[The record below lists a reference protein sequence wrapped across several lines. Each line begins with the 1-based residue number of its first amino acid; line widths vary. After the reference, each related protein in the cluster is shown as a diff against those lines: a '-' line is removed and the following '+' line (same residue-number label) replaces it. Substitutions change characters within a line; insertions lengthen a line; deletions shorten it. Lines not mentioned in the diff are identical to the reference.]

1 MNDNACT
8 CDSSREI
15 LTRIVAEQYA
25 WELFLIVQDLLQGS
39 VEGQYQAQAA
49 GKVLVAKI
57 AAGECRE

>member
-1 MNDNACT
+1 MSACT
-8 CDSSREI
+8 CDASREY

-25 WELFLIVQDLLQGS
+25 WEMFLIIQDMLQGS
-39 VEGQYQAQAA
+39 VDGQYQAQAA